1 MGQQANI
8 TVFDGAATPVSHTL
22 VGDGI
27 EKTGSGQLQTTLA
40 LWREQIA
47 TVPDYAQVRLTQF
60 LSRLKSGIKKTV
72 SRVEVPVM
80 ESVSGQNAQGYT
92 APPKVAYVDR
102 YELVGFHSPRSTE
115 TTKRIAMQ
123 ILLNHLNNVATTV
136 TPVSAGV
143 AADVHQ
149 RLIQVS

>member
-8 TVFDGAATPVSHTL
+8 TVFDGASTPVSHTL
-22 VGDGI
+22 VGDGV
-27 EKTGSGQLQTTLA
+27 EKQVGSANVA
-40 LWREQIA
+40 LWTEQIA
-47 TVPDYAQVRLTQF
+47 SVPNYAQVRFTQIK
-60 LSRLKSGIKKTV
+60 LKLKSGVYRVT

-80 ESVSGQNAQGYT
+80 EAISGQNASGYT

-102 YELVGFHSPRSTE
+102 FELVSYTHERSVE

-123 ILLNHLNNVATTV
+123 MLINWCNNVTTSV

-143 AADVHQ
+143 VADAHQ
-149 RLIQVS
+149 RLIQVT